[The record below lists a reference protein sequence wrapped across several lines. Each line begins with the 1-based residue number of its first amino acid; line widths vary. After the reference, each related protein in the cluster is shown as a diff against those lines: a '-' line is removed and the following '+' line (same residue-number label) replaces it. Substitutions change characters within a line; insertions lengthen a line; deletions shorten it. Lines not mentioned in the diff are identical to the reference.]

1 MSYPNNSHL
10 SVIVELEFLNERS
23 EFRNSSSAIQVT
35 TKTKTLF
42 FIFCY
47 LLLSWIAVELSLRFD
62 CILFVSPKR
71 TNTAMT
77 ERWSRGLTLQ

>member
-1 MSYPNNSHL
+1 M
-10 SVIVELEFLNERS
+10 EFLNERS

-35 TKTKTLF
+35 IKTKTLF
-42 FIFCY
+42 FI
-47 LLLSWIAVELSLRFD
+47 LLSIILSWIAVERSLRFD

-77 ERWSRGLTLQ
+77 ERWSRRLALQYSNS

>member
-1 MSYPNNSHL
+1 MDYKPAFSH
-10 SVIVELEFLNERS
+10 SVIAELEFLNERS

-42 FIFCY
+42 FI
-47 LLLSWIAVELSLRFD
+47 LLSIIILDCGVSSLRFD
-62 CILFVSPKR
+62 CISFVSPKR

-77 ERWSRGLTLQ
+77 ER